1 LVRYPRFAYR
11 RFCLFLLNLFRL
23 NL

>member
-11 RFCLFLLNLFRL
+11 RFCLFLLNLFQL